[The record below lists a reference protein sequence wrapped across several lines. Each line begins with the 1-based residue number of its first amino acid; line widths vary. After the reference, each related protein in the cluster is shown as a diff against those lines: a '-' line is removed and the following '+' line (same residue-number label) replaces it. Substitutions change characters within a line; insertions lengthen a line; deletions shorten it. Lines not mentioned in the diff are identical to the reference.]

1 MLHVRTMI
9 QKVIGLRI
17 DLPDP
22 KGGTNSIGLVSRKA
36 FANDFKFIV
45 REISLVEIELS
56 SIKLH
61 SQLSAIL
68 RIVNSEAFGNLC
80 TDTYTVELG

>member
-1 MLHVRTMI
+1 MLRVRTMI

-17 DLPDP
+17 DQPDP

-45 REISLVEIELS
+45 REISWL
-56 SIKLH
+56 KL
-61 SQLSAIL
+61 
-68 RIVNSEAFGNLC
+68 N
-80 TDTYTVELG
+80 